1 MARPT
6 LNDLT
11 AFAAVAKHR
20 SFRKAADV
28 LGMSRS
34 SLSHAIAGLERN
46 LGARLLH
53 RTTRSVAPTEAG
65 DRLLRH
71 LKPALQDLDQ
81 ALDAVAEKGGHA
93 GGTLRINGGEGGM
106 RLLLQRVVPLFLERY
121 PHVSLDLVTDGR
133 LVDIVEQGF
142 DAGIRLAEAVPQ
154 DMIAVPLGEDFRFL
168 AIAAPAYLAK
178 AGHPRTPDDLPQHS
192 CIRQRLPS
200 GKLYRW
206 EFEKHGQEI
215 AIDVPGVVTLDHT
228 MLMIEAA
235 ADGLGIAYVPEI
247 AARSWLDDGRLIALL
262 EDWSP
267 PRRGLAALLSGP
279 SPCAGVAARL
289 HRCDEKGGRIVIT
302 TAALKVWDTAG
313 RRPQVPGVPA
323 CHGQW

>member
-11 AFAAVAKHR
+11 AFAAVAEHR
-20 SFRKAADV
+20 SFRKAADM
-28 LGMSRS
+28 LGVSRS

-65 DRLLRH
+65 DRLLQR
-71 LKPALQDLDQ
+71 LKPVLQDLDQ
-81 ALDAVAEKGGHA
+81 AIDAVAEEGGHA
-93 GGTLRINGGEGGM
+93 GGNLRINGGEGGV
-106 RLLLQRVVPLFLERY
+106 RLLLQRVVPVFLERY
-121 PHVSLDLVTDGR
+121 TNVSLDLVTEGR

-168 AIAAPAYLAK
+168 AVAAPAYVAK
-178 AGHPRTPDDLPQHS
+178 AGRPKTPDDLAEHS

-215 AIDVPGVVTLDHT
+215 AIDVPGVMTLDHT

-247 AARSWLDDGRLIALL
+247 AARSRLDDGRLIALL

-267 PRRGLAALLSGP
+267 PVGGL
-279 SPCAGVAARL
+279 RL
-289 HRCDEKGGRIVIT
+289 YYPGHRH
-302 TAALKVWDTAG
+302 
-313 RRPQVPGVPA
+313 VPA
-323 CHGQW
+323 SLRAFIDVMRAVGRS

>member
-1 MARPT
+1 MVKPT

-11 AFAAVAKHR
+11 AFAAVAEHR
-20 SFRKAADV
+20 SFRKAADM
-28 LGMSRS
+28 LGVSRS

-65 DRLLRH
+65 DRLLRR
-71 LKPALQDLDQ
+71 LKPVLQDLDQ
-81 ALDAVAEKGGHA
+81 ALDAVAEEGGHA

-106 RLLLQRVVPLFLERY
+106 RLLLERVVPVFLERY

-168 AIAAPAYLAK
+168 AVAAPAYVAK
-178 AGHPRTPDDLPQHS
+178 AGQPITPDDLPQHS

-206 EFEKHGQEI
+206 EFEKNGQEI

-235 ADGLGIAYVPEI
+235 ANGLGIAYVPEI
-247 AARSWLDDGRLIALL
+247 AARSRLDDGRLIALL

-267 PRRGLAALLSGP
+267 PVGGL
-279 SPCAGVAARL
+279 RL
-289 HRCDEKGGRIVIT
+289 YYPGHRHVRASLRAFINVMRKVGGSSSQ
-302 TAALKVWDTAG
+302 
-313 RRPQVPGVPA
+313 PP
-323 CHGQW
+323 H

>member
-11 AFAAVAKHR
+11 AFAAVAEHR
-20 SFRKAADV
+20 SFRKAADM
-28 LGMSRS
+28 LGVSRS

-65 DRLLRH
+65 DRLLQR
-71 LKPALQDLDQ
+71 LKPVLQDLDQ
-81 ALDAVAEKGGHA
+81 AIDAVAEEGGHA
-93 GGTLRINGGEGGM
+93 GGNLRINGGEGGM
-106 RLLLQRVVPLFLERY
+106 RLLLQRVVPVFLERY
-121 PHVSLDLVTDGR
+121 PNVSLDLVTEGR

-168 AIAAPAYLAK
+168 AVAAPAYVAK
-178 AGHPRTPDDLPQHS
+178 AGRPKTPDDLAEHS

-215 AIDVPGVVTLDHT
+215 VIDVPGVMTLDHT

-247 AARSWLDDGRLIALL
+247 AARSRLDDGRLIALL

-267 PRRGLAALLSGP
+267 PVGGL
-279 SPCAGVAARL
+279 RL
-289 HRCDEKGGRIVIT
+289 YYPGHRH
-302 TAALKVWDTAG
+302 
-313 RRPQVPGVPA
+313 VPA
-323 CHGQW
+323 SLRAFIDVMRAVGRS